1 MGGIVELGG
10 LVEGL
15 IGSISFLNLYVLVR
29 ELPLDLSGHGE
40 CMLLEPDLE
49 PRVCER
55 LVLPEN
61 GIWSIIFTWG
71 LGSGSRAAFDYEL
84 DGLLALSDF
93 CELRRA
99 SLRRPCVWIL
109 SS

>member
-71 LGSGSRAAFDYEL
+71 LGSGSRAAFD
-84 DGLLALSDF
+84 
-93 CELRRA
+93 
-99 SLRRPCVWIL
+99 
-109 SS
+109 